1 MRYHE
6 GREES
11 AELLRMLL
19 PLMSRHA
26 AAFTPL
32 SYAVWY
38 EYVSGTN
45 LALKSAVDEMT
56 AGGRLLNDADI
67 EQLFDRHVALRDIE
81 SSMHMR
87 AQMQQVIE
95 RVNTVASAASIE
107 VTQYSRGLDEY
118 HKQLLREDLD
128 HASMAGLVQS
138 LLGDTNRIRS
148 RAGDIQENLQGST
161 QEVVRLREQLEMA
174 QGLALTDPLT
184 GLLNRRGFERLAKQ
198 IQKEGIERCSA
209 MLFDIDH
216 FKAINDQHG
225 HLLGD
230 RVLAAVAQ
238 VIRDCVSDKGKVVRM
253 GGEEFAVVLPG
264 VTASSAMDL
273 AERIRAAVE
282 QGRICR
288 QDRDRDEAIGGVTVS
303 VGVAVRVDGEQFVT
317 LMERADRAMYK
328 SKQDGRNRITVSTRS
343 DN

>member
-1 MRYHE
+1 MRYYE

-26 AAFTPL
+26 ATFNPL

-38 EYVSGTN
+38 EYVSGAN

-56 AGGRLLNDADI
+56 AGERLLNDADI
-67 EQLFDRHVALRDIE
+67 EQLFDKHVALRDIE
-81 SSMHMR
+81 SSIRMR

-95 RVNTVASAASIE
+95 RVNTEASAASIE

-128 HASMAGLVQS
+128 RSAMTGLVES
-138 LLGDTNRIRS
+138 LRGDTNRIRG
-148 RAGDIQENLQGST
+148 RTGDIRENLQDST

-184 GLLNRRGFERLAKQ
+184 GLLNRRGFERLAKKM
-198 IQKEGIERCSA
+198 QKDGAERCSA
-209 MLFDIDH
+209 LLFDIDH
-216 FKAINDQHG
+216 FKAINDRHG

-230 RVLAAVAQ
+230 RVLATVAQ
-238 VIRDCVSDKGKVVRM
+238 VIRDCVSDKGKVARM

-264 VTASSAMDL
+264 VTASNAVDL
-273 AERIRAAVE
+273 AERIRTSVE
-282 QGRICR
+282 KSDVRR
-288 QDRDRDEAIGGVTVS
+288 QDCDRNEPIGGVTVS
-303 VGVAVRVDGEQFVT
+303 VGVAVRVDGEQFVA

>member
-1 MRYHE
+1 MRYYE

-26 AAFTPL
+26 AAFNPL

-38 EYVSGTN
+38 EYLSGDN
-45 LALKSAVDEMT
+45 LGLKSAIDEMT
-56 AGGRLLNDADI
+56 VGGRLLNDADI
-67 EQLFDRHVALRDIE
+67 EQLFDKHVALRDIE
-81 SSMHMR
+81 SSMRMR

-95 RVNTVASAASIE
+95 RVGQAASEANNE

-118 HKQLLREDLD
+118 HRQLLSEDLD
-128 HASMAGLVQS
+128 RTAMTGLVQS
-138 LLGDTNRIRS
+138 LLGDTNRVRT

-174 QGLALTDPLT
+174 HGLALTDPLT
-184 GLLNRRGFERLAKQ
+184 GLLNRRGFEQLTKKMQADSA
-198 IQKEGIERCSA
+198 ERCSA
-209 MLFDIDH
+209 LVFDIDH
-216 FKAINDQHG
+216 FKAVNDQHG

-238 VIRDCVSDKGKVVRM
+238 VIRDCVGDKGRVARM

-264 VTASSAMDL
+264 VTASSAVDL
-273 AERIRAAVE
+273 AERIRVLVE
-282 QGRICR
+282 KGRIYR
-288 QDRDRDEAIGGVTVS
+288 QDREEPVGGVTVS
-303 VGVAVRVDGEQFVT
+303 VGVAVRVDGEKFIT
-317 LMERADRAMYK
+317 LMERADRALYK

-343 DN
+343 DD

>member
-19 PLMSRHA
+19 PLMSRHT

-264 VTASSAMDL
+264 VTASNAMDL

>member
-128 HASMAGLVQS
+128 RASMTGLVQS

-264 VTASSAMDL
+264 VTASNAMDL